1 MQPLETLR
9 NEHGLI
15 RQFLD
20 NLALAVEK
28 LENEERPPKEFF
40 EKAVQFA
47 RTFADT
53 FHHIKEEHVMFVR
66 LAQKKSGAIDG
77 QIEALRHQHERA
89 RDYIAAIT
97 DDLKG
102 YGAGQPIPTSRI
114 LENTA
119 AYVALLRN
127 HIHKEDHIFFP
138 MVQGELTREEEEQL
152 QVEFERARVKVGE
165 DTFETNH
172 KLVVDMG
179 SMLVHM

>member
-20 NLALAVEK
+20 NLALAVAE
-28 LENEERPPKEFF
+28 LENEKRPPKEFF
-40 EKAVQFA
+40 EMAVLFA

-66 LAQKKSGAIDG
+66 LAQKNSGAIDG
-77 QIEALRHQHERA
+77 QIESLRHQHERG
-89 RDYIAAIT
+89 RNYVSAIS
-97 DDLKG
+97 DALDG
-102 YGAGQPIPTSRI
+102 YGDGKPIPTSDV

-119 AYVALLRN
+119 AYIALLRN
-127 HIHKEDHIFFP
+127 HIHKEDHVFFP
-138 MVQGELTREEEEQL
+138 MAQEELSDEEQTEL
-152 QVEFERARVKVGE
+152 EAEFEKARQKAGE
-165 DTFETNH
+165 NTFENSH

-179 SMLVHM
+179 SMLVHL